1 MFHVNSNKKAVATV
15 CDAFLI
21 EVSSG
26 AVGARKAFLTGIKS
40 ATSDVGVGCPG
51 GYNI

>member
-15 CDAFLI
+15 GDAFLI

-26 AVGARKAFLTGIKS
+26 AVGAGKAFLTGIKS